1 MGLEIL
7 PSIISPKTKVSVRER
22 ERGRKIKGKMSQ
34 IVLKEH
40 STRKKRQPNSIA

>member
-1 MGLEIL
+1 MGLEFL
-7 PSIISPKTKVSVRER
+7 PSIISPKTLLCMRER
-22 ERGRKIKGKMSQ
+22 ERGRKIKGKMSH